1 MFAGITER
9 RTVSEPLS
17 PKQALQ
23 NWAIGNRIT
32 PVMFAAVMGYTYN
45 HAYQILRGNADV
57 TFDVLGRF
65 TVAYGPEAAAR
76 LASAF
81 ALKLAKP

>member
-1 MFAGITER
+1 MPITTEGNLLTPKETLKAWAEANQVTPPQFAR
-9 RTVSEPLS
+9 
-17 PKQALQ
+17 A
-23 NWAIGNRIT
+23 
-32 PVMFAAVMGYTYN
+32 MGYTYN